1 MSSISSIDHRL
12 QLFLGDLDEN
22 QADKLSSQTNGMQQS
37 RGLAD
42 ENSPKN
48 KRKSLP
54 TVPSPEEEKSMNL
67 SVAKQ
72 RSPVGNPTQ
81 VKAYGPYFL
90 EYTLMAE

>member
-1 MSSISSIDHRL
+1 MDRC

-22 QADKLSSQTNGMQQS
+22 EADKLSSKTNGMQQTQGS
-37 RGLAD
+37 AD
-42 ENSPKN
+42 ENSAKN

-54 TVPSPEEEKSMNL
+54 TVPSAEEEKSMNL
-67 SVAKQ
+67 SVARQ
-72 RSPVGNPTQ
+72 RSPAANPAQ